1 MDFSQPHAKEP
12 TPEDLKKLD
21 HLKQMIERAVE
32 DGVITGQEIEAIKQ
46 EILRSSKGSAD
57 QLYRELELYDN
68 LVTQKLRTDEL
79 EYGA

>member
-12 TPEDLKKLD
+12 TPEDLKKLE
-21 HLKQMIERAVE
+21 HLKQMIERAVA

-68 LVTQKLRTDEL
+68 LVMQKLRTDEL